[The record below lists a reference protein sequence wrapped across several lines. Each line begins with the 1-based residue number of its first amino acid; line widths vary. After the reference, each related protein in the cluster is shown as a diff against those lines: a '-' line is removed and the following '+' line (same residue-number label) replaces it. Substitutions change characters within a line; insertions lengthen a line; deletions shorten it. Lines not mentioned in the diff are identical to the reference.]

1 MAKKYAATRAAA
13 TKDKSKEEC
22 RESRSRSEGE
32 RKKEEGDRKGQNF
45 HVNDMQRPPR
55 QAWNKWSQED
65 DSTRYYKFHKRNG
78 HSTMECRHLQEYLL
92 GKYQRGEIKP
102 PYSERART
110 EAENRR
116 DDHRRTPPR
125 REPARIEREIK
136 SESHTGVKSPK
147 RERPEERHEDNL
159 PPPPRRRINIIMRV
173 APPAARIAIREQKG
187 RPDDHDKKL
196 KGKLRRRKKASGKDA
211 KVKHVVIG
219 KESIGSQDEKKTPP
233 PNEKEN
239 IPQATG
245 TEETPSS
252 PAKQGQTQTAANIN
266 N

>member
-125 REPARIEREIK
+125 REPARIEQRK
-136 SESHTGVKSPK
+136 
-147 RERPEERHEDNL
+147 
-159 PPPPRRRINIIMRV
+159 
-173 APPAARIAIREQKG
+173 IREQKG